1 MALIGVGGAALLT
14 LLFVLFV
21 PLGGGSPGAAP
32 GASVE
37 SIVVPGH
44 PLVGKAAPEI
54 ELTTIDG
61 DPFRLSE
68 LRGRP
73 VLLNF
78 WATWCPPCRDE
89 FPLMVEAGAAH
100 AGKGLAIVGILHD
113 DFADGARQ
121 FAADTGATWPIV
133 DDRDDVAF
141 GDFIVPGMPTSYFV
155 DREGIV
161 RAFSL
166 GGFSRDGL
174 AAQLETILPAPG
186 SSAP

>member
-1 MALIGVGGAALLT
+1 
-14 LLFVLFV
+14 
-21 PLGGGSPGAAP
+21 
-32 GASVE
+32 
-37 SIVVPGH
+37 
-44 PLVGKAAPEI
+44 
-54 ELTTIDG
+54 
-61 DPFRLSE
+61 
-68 LRGRP
+68 
-73 VLLNF
+73 
-78 WATWCPPCRDE
+78 
-89 FPLMVEAGAAH
+89 MVEAGAAH

-141 GDFIVPGMPTSYFV
+141 GDFIVPGMPTSYFI

-174 AAQLETILPAPG
+174 AAQLDTILPAPG